1 MHSRSTLT
9 EQQREELITLFEAG
23 MGSRAA
29 AVRLNVSRGPA
40 RRLERRWRLHG
51 RLCLMGKSS
60 RPSYPFEI
68 KKEIVSRFLAGE
80 TTMDLAAE
88 YGLSSDNQARTWVRQ
103 WRQGGDDALRPKP
116 RGRPKGSG
124 TPQPLTEEEKLR
136 RQVARLEAEN
146 AYLKKLRDLRNQGL
160 V

>member
-1 MHSRSTLT
+1 
-9 EQQREELITLFEAG
+9 
-23 MGSRAA
+23 
-29 AVRLNVSRGPA
+29 
-40 RRLERRWRLHG
+40 
-51 RLCLMGKSS
+51 MGKSS